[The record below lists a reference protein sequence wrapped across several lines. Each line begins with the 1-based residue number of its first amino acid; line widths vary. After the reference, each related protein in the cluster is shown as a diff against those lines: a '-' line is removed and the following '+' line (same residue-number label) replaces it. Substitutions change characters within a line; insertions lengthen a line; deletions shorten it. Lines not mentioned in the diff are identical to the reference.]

1 MILPLYHSILQTPEC
16 WVFYFNTS
24 VVNIF
29 NKIDWENE
37 TDRRAETFSQISQHY
52 SQPVRR
58 LFPKA
63 RANVKGIS
71 RYVVNSMPPHL
82 CMEYL
87 RSWPRICSRSP

>member
-1 MILPLYHSILQTPEC
+1 MILPLYHYTLQMPEC

-71 RYVVNSMPPHL
+71 RHVVKKKH
-82 CMEYL
+82 
-87 RSWPRICSRSP
+87 CSV